1 MFQKHESILHST
13 ISIEVSR
20 QFLYRS
26 DKRASIPMKIVKC
39 HVSEDYESAFRTMEF
54 IDEPK
59 FPYEFLLKGIVHLL
73 MGQSQ
78 LSPEYMI
85 SAREY
90 FQSAGMDRNIQ
101 RSSSSLSILLHLLSS
116 DTPNGRLAMSAYFFL
131 AGEFSDAA
139 HFLDSLRVNQPTSL
153 LSSLFIPGI
162 VWNGG

>member
-1 MFQKHESILHST
+1 MFLKHESILHST

-20 QFLYRS
+20 HFFTCS
-26 DKRASIPMKIVKC
+26 DQIDSIPKKIIKS
-39 HVSEDYESAFRTMEF
+39 HIIEDYESAFRTMEI

-101 RSSSSLSILLHLLSS
+101 RSSSPPLNPFHLSS

-139 HFLDSLRVNQPTSL
+139 HFLDSLRVNQPTS
-153 LSSLFIPGI
+153 F
-162 VWNGG
+162 